1 MEGGLQITIIALIM
15 LVWVFLFVYAFVIF
29 QIHFTDF
36 TIICKIKFPYCFTG
50 MPFILFLSYLIDLEF
65 LFHDKCNQPLLGYW
79 SELKLTYNATHA
91 DCIFPSLPCTIICN
105 GKNREDKR
113 IRR

>member
-1 MEGGLQITIIALIM
+1 MHPIWAAHPRTHLSTEYPPPG
-15 LVWVFLFVYAFVIF
+15 
-29 QIHFTDF
+29 
-36 TIICKIKFPYCFTG
+36 KFPYCVTG
-50 MPFILFLSYLIDLEF
+50 MPFILFLLYLIDLEF

-79 SELKLTYNATHA
+79 SELKLTYNATLA

-113 IRR
+113 IRRWLNVSA